1 MTEKKDAISPARP
14 STLIAV
20 ARPLFPVV
28 FRASTSGTPLAE
40 ITSAPAAPASKNTTN
55 VAVNNRNIIAA
66 IIPLGIS
73 RAGSRASSAASGTP
87 STARNSHMAKG
98 RAAHTPYQPKG
109 SQMLLPPASSVA
121 AIVNRLE
128 VLKSPISATAVVRI
142 AITARALITII
153 AFSASP
159 TPARWMPIKMA

>member
-1 MTEKKDAISPARP
+1 
-14 STLIAV
+14 
-20 ARPLFPVV
+20 
-28 FRASTSGTPLAE
+28 
-40 ITSAPAAPASKNTTN
+40 
-55 VAVNNRNIIAA
+55 
-66 IIPLGIS
+66 
-73 RAGSRASSAASGTP
+73 
-87 STARNSHMAKG
+87 
-98 RAAHTPYQPKG
+98 
-109 SQMLLPPASSVA
+109 MLLPPASSVA